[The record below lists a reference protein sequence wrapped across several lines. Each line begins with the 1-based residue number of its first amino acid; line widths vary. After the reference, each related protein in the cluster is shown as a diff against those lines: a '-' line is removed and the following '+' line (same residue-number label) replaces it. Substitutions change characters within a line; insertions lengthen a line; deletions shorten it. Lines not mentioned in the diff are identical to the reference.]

1 MFYTVSKP
9 NKFHPPHEN
18 HLKYKKTAHTWRI
31 LKLYMPDVNGQM
43 ASEANVLNSNY
54 CQYTLRYL
62 IYIDLFLKMVSN
74 DFNRK
79 NQKKVS
85 VF

>member
-1 MFYTVSKP
+1 MT
-9 NKFHPPHEN
+9 
-18 HLKYKKTAHTWRI
+18 
-31 LKLYMPDVNGQM
+31 DVNGQM
-43 ASEANVLNSNY
+43 ASEADVLNSNH

-62 IYIDLFLKMVSN
+62 IYIDLFSKMVSN